1 MSNKGDENQKP
12 LMYIVQPSYDESMP
26 AMQNIVRKR
35 KKSEKP
41 QESHQSAKDVIEES
55 THEEPVAQEI
65 EKKKEVGPPE
75 LQQEQ
80 DITQEAELAQEQD
93 ITQEAELA
101 QEQDIT
107 QEAEFTQEQDIT
119 QEAELTQEQ
128 DITQEAELT
137 QEQDITQEPELIQER
152 KPQREEEKPPEGVFH
167 ETKEEPR
174 RKRVKK
180 PLSQMSIDEKVDFL
194 TSLPHNMPRALCLIE
209 ADGKTYRGIIM
220 YRKEDLV
227 VIRTAGGGN
236 PVELAIDE
244 ISSIHPLGF

>member
-41 QESHQSAKDVIEES
+41 QEMSKSKKDKMEES
-55 THEEPVAQEI
+55 THEDPVAQEI
-65 EKKKEVGPPE
+65 EKKKEAEPPARQQ
-75 LQQEQ
+75 LQDMIQETDLPQ
-80 DITQEAELAQEQD
+80 EEDITK
-93 ITQEAELA
+93 
-101 QEQDIT
+101 
-107 QEAEFTQEQDIT
+107 
-119 QEAELTQEQ
+119 
-128 DITQEAELT
+128 
-137 QEQDITQEPELIQER
+137 EPELIQEQ
-152 KPQREEEKPPEGVFH
+152 KPEREEEKPPEGVFH

-220 YRKEDLV
+220 DRKEDTV
-227 VIRTAGGGN
+227 VIRTAGAGN
-236 PVELAIDE
+236 PVELAIDD

>member
-12 LMYIVQPSYDESMP
+12 LMYIVQPSYHESKP

-35 KKSEKP
+35 KKSEKQP
-41 QESHQSAKDVIEES
+41 ESDHNAKGEIEES
-55 THEEPVAQEI
+55 TQEEPAAQEI
-65 EKKKEVGPPE
+65 EQKKETEPPK
-75 LQQEQ
+75 LQQER
-80 DITQEAELAQEQD
+80 DM
-93 ITQEAELA
+93 
-101 QEQDIT
+101 T
-107 QEAEFTQEQDIT
+107 QEAEFTEEQEITQEAEPTQEQAAT

-128 DITQEAELT
+128 E
-137 QEQDITQEPELIQER
+137 ITQEPELLQKRES
-152 KPQREEEKPPEGVFH
+152 QEEEGNQPEGVFH

-180 PLSQMSIDEKVDFL
+180 PLSQMSIDEKIDFL
-194 TSLPHNMPRALCLIE
+194 TRLPHNIPRALCLIE

-220 YRKEDLV
+220 DRKDDTV

-236 PVELAIDE
+236 PVELAIAE

>member
-41 QESHQSAKDVIEES
+41 QESPKTEKDMMEES
-55 THEEPVAQEI
+55 TYEEPVAQEI
-65 EKKKEVGPPE
+65 EKKKEADPPAR
-75 LQQEQ
+75 QQEQ
-80 DITQEAELAQEQD
+80 DMMREP
-93 ITQEAELA
+93 
-101 QEQDIT
+101 
-107 QEAEFTQEQDIT
+107 
-119 QEAELTQEQ
+119 ELTREQE
-128 DITQEAELT
+128 ITK
-137 QEQDITQEPELIQER
+137 EPELIQEQ

-220 YRKEDLV
+220 DRKEDTV

-236 PVELAIDE
+236 PVELALTE

>member
-93 ITQEAELA
+93 ITQEAE
-101 QEQDIT
+101 
-107 QEAEFTQEQDIT
+107 FTQEQDIT

-128 DITQEAELT
+128 D
-137 QEQDITQEPELIQER
+137 
-152 KPQREEEKPPEGVFH
+152 
-167 ETKEEPR
+167 
-174 RKRVKK
+174 
-180 PLSQMSIDEKVDFL
+180 
-194 TSLPHNMPRALCLIE
+194 
-209 ADGKTYRGIIM
+209 
-220 YRKEDLV
+220 
-227 VIRTAGGGN
+227 
-236 PVELAIDE
+236 
-244 ISSIHPLGF
+244 

>member
-41 QESHQSAKDVIEES
+41 QESPKIDKDMMEES

-65 EKKKEVGPPE
+65 EKKKEADPPAR
-75 LQQEQ
+75 QQEQ
-80 DITQEAELAQEQD
+80 DMMREP
-93 ITQEAELA
+93 
-101 QEQDIT
+101 
-107 QEAEFTQEQDIT
+107 
-119 QEAELTQEQ
+119 ELTREQE
-128 DITQEAELT
+128 ITK
-137 QEQDITQEPELIQER
+137 EPELIQEQ

-220 YRKEDLV
+220 DRKEDTV

-236 PVELAIDE
+236 PVELALTE

>member
-75 LQQEQ
+75 IQQEQ
-80 DITQEAELAQEQD
+80 DMMQEAELA
-93 ITQEAELA
+93 
-101 QEQDIT
+101 
-107 QEAEFTQEQDIT
+107 QEQDIT

-220 YRKEDLV
+220 DRKEDLV

>member
-41 QESHQSAKDVIEES
+41 QEISKSKKDKVEES

-65 EKKKEVGPPE
+65 EKKKEAKPPE
-75 LQQEQ
+75 RQQEQ
-80 DITQEAELAQEQD
+80 DMM
-93 ITQEAELA
+93 
-101 QEQDIT
+101 
-107 QEAEFTQEQDIT
+107 

-128 DITQEAELT
+128 DI
-137 QEQDITQEPELIQER
+137 IKEPELIQEQ

-220 YRKEDLV
+220 DRKEDTV

>member
-12 LMYIVQPSYDESMP
+12 LMYIVQPSYQESKP

-35 KKSEKP
+35 KKSEKQP
-41 QESHQSAKDVIEES
+41 ESETNAKDVIKES
-55 THEEPVAQEI
+55 TQEEPAAQEI
-65 EKKKEVGPPE
+65 EHKKEAEPPK
-75 LQQEQ
+75 LQQER
-80 DITQEAELAQEQD
+80 DMTH
-93 ITQEAELA
+93 
-101 QEQDIT
+101 
-107 QEAEFTQEQDIT
+107 EAEFTEEQEITPEAEATQEQEDT

-128 DITQEAELT
+128 E
-137 QEQDITQEPELIQER
+137 ITQEPEFIQKRE
-152 KPQREEEKPPEGVFH
+152 PQEEEGNQPEGVFH

-194 TSLPHNMPRALCLIE
+194 TRLPHNMPRALCLIE

-220 YRKEDLV
+220 DRKDDTV
-227 VIRTAGGGN
+227 IIRTAGGGN
-236 PVELAIDE
+236 PVELAIAE

>member
-41 QESHQSAKDVIEES
+41 QEISNSKKDKIEES

-65 EKKKEVGPPE
+65 EKKKEAKPPE
-75 LQQEQ
+75 RQQEQ
-80 DITQEAELAQEQD
+80 DMM
-93 ITQEAELA
+93 
-101 QEQDIT
+101 
-107 QEAEFTQEQDIT
+107 

-128 DITQEAELT
+128 DITK
-137 QEQDITQEPELIQER
+137 EPELIQER

-220 YRKEDLV
+220 DRKEDTV

>member
-93 ITQEAELA
+93 ITQEAE
-101 QEQDIT
+101 
-107 QEAEFTQEQDIT
+107 FTQEQDIT
-119 QEAELTQEQ
+119 QEAEF
-128 DITQEAELT
+128 T

-220 YRKEDLV
+220 DRKEDLV

>member
-12 LMYIVQPSYDESMP
+12 LMYIVQPSYHESKP

-35 KKSEKP
+35 KKSDK
-41 QESHQSAKDVIEES
+41 QSESDTNAKDVIEES
-55 THEEPVAQEI
+55 TQEEPAAQEI
-65 EKKKEVGPPE
+65 EQKKEAEPPK
-75 LQQEQ
+75 LQHER
-80 DITQEAELAQEQD
+80 DMTQEATFTEEQE
-93 ITQEAELA
+93 
-101 QEQDIT
+101 
-107 QEAEFTQEQDIT
+107 IT

-128 DITQEAELT
+128 EITQE
-137 QEQDITQEPELIQER
+137 QELIQKRES
-152 KPQREEEKPPEGVFH
+152 QEEEGNQPEGVFH

-194 TSLPHNMPRALCLIE
+194 TRLPHNMPRALCLIE

-220 YRKEDLV
+220 DRKDDTV
-227 VIRTAGGGN
+227 IIRTAGGGN
-236 PVELAIDE
+236 PVELAIAE

>member
-41 QESHQSAKDVIEES
+41 QEISKSKKDKIEES

-65 EKKKEVGPPE
+65 EKKKKAKPPE
-75 LQQEQ
+75 RQQEQ
-80 DITQEAELAQEQD
+80 DMM
-93 ITQEAELA
+93 
-101 QEQDIT
+101 
-107 QEAEFTQEQDIT
+107 

-128 DITQEAELT
+128 DITK
-137 QEQDITQEPELIQER
+137 EPELIQER

-220 YRKEDLV
+220 DRKEDTV

>member
-12 LMYIVQPSYDESMP
+12 LMYIVQPSYDDSMP

-35 KKSEKP
+35 KKSEKRP
-41 QESHQSAKDVIEES
+41 ESNESAKAKDTAEES
-55 THEEPVAQEI
+55 KQEEPVAQEI
-65 EKKKEVGPPE
+65 EKKKEAEPPE

-80 DITQEAELAQEQD
+80 DITQKSELRQESEV
-93 ITQEAELA
+93 T
-101 QEQDIT
+101 
-107 QEAEFTQEQDIT
+107 
-119 QEAELTQEQ
+119 
-128 DITQEAELT
+128 
-137 QEQDITQEPELIQER
+137 QER
-152 KPQREEEKPPEGVFH
+152 KPQQEEEKPPEGVFH

-180 PLSQMSIDEKVDFL
+180 PLSQMSMDEKVDFL

-220 YRKEDLV
+220 DRKEDIV

-236 PVELAIDE
+236 PIELAIGE

>member
-41 QESHQSAKDVIEES
+41 QEISKGKKDKIEES
-55 THEEPVAQEI
+55 IHEEPVAQEI
-65 EKKKEVGPPE
+65 EKKKDAEPPVPK
-75 LQQEQ
+75 QEQ
-80 DITQEAELAQEQD
+80 DMIQEV
-93 ITQEAELA
+93 
-101 QEQDIT
+101 
-107 QEAEFTQEQDIT
+107 
-119 QEAELTQEQ
+119 ELTQEQ
-128 DITQEAELT
+128 DITK
-137 QEQDITQEPELIQER
+137 EPELIKER
-152 KPQREEEKPPEGVFH
+152 KPQREDEKPPEGVFH

-174 RKRVKK
+174 KKRVKK

-220 YRKEDLV
+220 DRKEDTV

-236 PVELAIDE
+236 PVELVIDE

>member
-1 MSNKGDENQKP
+1 MNQSGGISMSNKGDENQKP

-41 QESHQSAKDVIEES
+41 QEISKRKKDKVEES

-65 EKKKEVGPPE
+65 EKKKEAKPPE
-75 LQQEQ
+75 RQQEQ
-80 DITQEAELAQEQD
+80 DMM
-93 ITQEAELA
+93 
-101 QEQDIT
+101 
-107 QEAEFTQEQDIT
+107 

-128 DITQEAELT
+128 DI
-137 QEQDITQEPELIQER
+137 IKEPELIQER

-220 YRKEDLV
+220 DRKEDTV

>member
-12 LMYIVQPSYDESMP
+12 LMYIVQPSYQESKP

-35 KKSEKP
+35 KKSEKQP
-41 QESHQSAKDVIEES
+41 ESETNAKDVIKES
-55 THEEPVAQEI
+55 TQEEPAAQEI
-65 EKKKEVGPPE
+65 EHKKEAEPPK
-75 LQQEQ
+75 LQQER
-80 DITQEAELAQEQD
+80 DMTH
-93 ITQEAELA
+93 
-101 QEQDIT
+101 
-107 QEAEFTQEQDIT
+107 EAEFTEEQEITPEAEATQEQEDT

-128 DITQEAELT
+128 E
-137 QEQDITQEPELIQER
+137 ITQEPEFIQKRE
-152 KPQREEEKPPEGVFH
+152 PQEEEGNQPEGVFH

-194 TSLPHNMPRALCLIE
+194 TRLPHNMPRALCLIE

-220 YRKEDLV
+220 DRKDDTV

-236 PVELAIDE
+236 PVELAIAE
-244 ISSIHPLGF
+244 ITSIHPLGF